1 MVLAGLMPIPA
12 YAEELHA
19 AAVIELLQT
28 TPLGEHVYDPD
39 KVPGDRAN
47 EGDLPATY
55 ATVSVTREGI
65 DGAPQKAGRDVVGSW
80 LVDVTTVAKYV
91 ANVRL
96 VNDWVTSAME
106 GARLTVDG
114 RTTNPARRVGSVAAA
129 PGDAPTDPATGLT
142 SWSYAC

>member
-1 MVLAGLMPIPA
+1 MVLAGLMSIPA

-55 ATVSVTREGI
+55 ATVSVYRDGI
-65 DGAPQKAGRDVVGSW
+65 DGSPQKVGRDVVGSW
-80 LVDVTTVAKYV
+80 LVDVTTVAKTV
-91 ANVRL
+91 ANIRI

-106 GARLTVDG
+106 GTRFTVAG
-114 RTTNPARRVGSVAAA
+114 RATNPAKRVGSVAAA
-129 PGDAPTDPATGLT
+129 PGDAPTDPATGLV

>member
-1 MVLAGLMPIPA
+1 VVLAGLMPIPA

-19 AAVIELLQT
+19 AAIIALLQT

-47 EGDLPATY
+47 DGTLPPTY

-65 DGAPQKAGRDVVGSW
+65 DGSPQKAGRDVVGSW
-80 LVDVTTVAKYV
+80 LVDVTTVAKTV
-91 ANVRL
+91 ANVL
-96 VNDWVTSAME
+96 IVNDWVTSAME
-106 GARLTVDG
+106 GARVTVDG
-114 RTTNPARRVGSVAAA
+114 RATNPIRRFGSVAAA
-129 PGDAPTDPATGLT
+129 PGDAPTDPATGLQ